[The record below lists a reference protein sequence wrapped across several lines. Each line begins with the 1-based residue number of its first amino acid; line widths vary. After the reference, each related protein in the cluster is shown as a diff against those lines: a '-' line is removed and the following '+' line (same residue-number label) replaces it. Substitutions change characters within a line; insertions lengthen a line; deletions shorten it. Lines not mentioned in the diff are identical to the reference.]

1 MFGYPFEEFA
11 RQIES
16 QPIVQQPTVLPNFD
30 AFSIDAFKSKM
41 QNINDISEENLAVI
55 IRNYIDTITDDINN
69 SDPFYNVLFRNQKFV
84 SAFKK
89 AVSYIPIDYKK
100 CLACNKITYD
110 YFTSDNPDSMIKKD
124 LLDVSKIANKSTIL
138 RLINRGLPEEVAA
151 NLALSRYSSSH
162 EITNVKRLNFSMY
175 FRDPDLMTEQR
186 IVWIYEEM
194 FNKISDLFFG
204 TMFEVYTQEQQD
216 DFGDNFTEV
225 YGTVGNAVL
234 LILNN
239 MPSDKIQVVLRHYSA
254 EWIYNKRP
262 PVRFSLRCLSEDYS
276 KINRVVNLLDQ
287 NQIIIP

>member
-1 MFGYPFEEFA
+1 MFGYPFENLIKKIDE
-11 RQIES
+11 E
-16 QPIVQQPTVLPNFD
+16 PIRKPVYVPSNFD
-30 AFSIDAFKSKM
+30 AFSIDAFKQKI
-41 QNINDISEENLAVI
+41 QDIENIPEENLAII
-55 IRNYIDTITDDINN
+55 IRNYIDTISDGIINY
-69 SDPFYNVLFRNQKFV
+69 DQFYNVIFRNPKFV
-84 SAFKK
+84 SAFKR

-110 YFTSDNPDSMIKKD
+110 YFTSDNPDSRIKKD
-124 LLDVSKIANKSTIL
+124 LLDVSKIANKNVIL

-175 FRDPDLMTEQR
+175 FRDPNLMTEQR

-216 DFGDNFTEV
+216 DFGDNFIEV

-239 MPSDKIQVVLRHYSA
+239 MTSEKIQTVLRNYSS
-254 EWIYNKRP
+254 EWVYSGRP

-276 KINRVVNLLDQ
+276 KINRVVNRLEQ
-287 NQIIIP
+287 EQIIIP